1 MLHTEGE
8 GGVRGRVDTRRI
20 YTKINARITTF
31 TQFPMQLGGWGP
43 GVVGG
48 NDIDM
53 YTIGPKCKSSTKVLG
68 MNNIIIVM
76 HNCSGKLCYTE
87 GWLLQ

>member
-1 MLHTEGE
+1 MLHAEGE

-20 YTKINARITTF
+20 CTKINARSAF
-31 TQFPMQLGGWGP
+31 TQFPMQLGGRGP

-76 HNCSGKLCYTE
+76 HNCNGELCY
-87 GWLLQ
+87 